1 MAAMRIYSDW
11 NTRSSD
17 NSEQI
22 EPYRKYLFI
31 CEGENTEVWY
41 FRHLIEIRKEL
52 GINPLIDIQLLE
64 RTEEDKTNSNPKKL
78 IEYANAIIRTP
89 SKFNFDVNRD
99 KIVLVFDADIYQEKL
114 ESYRR
119 ILNDAKEFILA
130 ISNPCFE
137 LFLLLHVK
145 DSYLNHIK
153 GNKTEI
159 ERNQK
164 ISKSKRFIGNL
175 FFEVTG
181 MNSKKNKLIGL
192 LASDVKIAIDQEARF
207 INQDLIKGFQELTST
222 TGLVIQQ
229 IMDDD
234 SKE

>member
-1 MAAMRIYSDW
+1 MRIYSDW

-17 NSEQI
+17 KSEQI

-41 FRHLIEIRKEL
+41 FHHLIEIRKEL

-64 RTEEDKTNSNPKKL
+64 RTEEDKTNSNPRKL

-89 SKFNFDVNRD
+89 SKFNFDANRD
-99 KIVLVFDADIYQEKL
+99 KIVLVFDADIYQEREEL
-114 ESYRR
+114 YLQ
-119 ILNDAKEFILA
+119 ILNDAKEFMLA

-145 DSYLNHIK
+145 DSYLKHIK
-153 GNKTEI
+153 ENKTKI
-159 ERNQK
+159 EQNQK
-164 ISKSKRFIGNL
+164 ISKSKRFIGNI
-175 FFEVTG
+175 FSEVTG
-181 MNSKKNKLIGL
+181 MNSKKNKLIGH
-192 LASDVKIAIDQEARF
+192 LASDVKIAIDQETRF

-229 IMDDD
+229 IMNDD
-234 SKE
+234 SQK